1 MSVDL
6 RSEIYFMVNLIWYW
20 GEHVGTDYRIDK
32 LSYDYFGRGFF
43 GTYETLL
50 FQDQFKQLCIY
61 EMFFHVGCL
70 LI

>member
-50 FQDQFKQLCIY
+50 FLDQLSNCVLMKCSIMLGVY
-61 EMFFHVGCL
+61 
-70 LI
+70 